1 MANVPGTGSA
11 DTLSGTGSADS
22 ISGFSG
28 NDSISAGNGN
38 DTVYGGNSS
47 DTVSGGAGADLI
59 RGDSDAAAT
68 WGYRVYDKD
77 FTSANGQAP
86 GIETGSTLRGS
97 GLASSFDVTS
107 HVLAA
112 RGTTGDPDDFG
123 VIYTT
128 TITAPT
134 TGTYTFSLTSDDGSM
149 MRVYDASGNLVTW
162 SDSTTLLNND
172 YHQSATTRTNSI
184 TLTAGQVYTF
194 EVRFWENAGAN
205 TLSGLVTLPGGTVEN
220 LATTSMIGSASS
232 ANAGNDSL
240 LGDAGNDTIY
250 GEAGNDSLYGGTN
263 DDQL

>member
-11 DTLSGTGSADS
+11 DTLNGTGSADS

-134 TGTYTFSLTSDDGSM
+134 MSFASNIAWKVSGHSSGGGSTTTVPSDSSMSMAPSSSFFALKSESTTLCRPRSLTS
-149 MRVYDASGNLVTW
+149 TPP
-162 SDSTTLLNND
+162 
-172 YHQSATTRTNSI
+172 
-184 TLTAGQVYTF
+184 AG
-194 EVRFWENAGAN
+194 RR
-205 TLSGLVTLPGGTVEN
+205 
-220 LATTSMIGSASS
+220 
-232 ANAGNDSL
+232 
-240 LGDAGNDTIY
+240 
-250 GEAGNDSLYGGTN
+250 
-263 DDQL
+263 